1 MSDPDMLCWSEMSM
15 SIGVLLL
22 DVGTPFWS
30 DTRRKPT
37 GDSSSTTS
45 TQPRPTAA
53 VCGEA
58 CPDAIVD
65 RVVEMVFGLFDLT
78 WVSFGESED

>member
-1 MSDPDMLCWSEMSM
+1 MSDPDMLRWSEMSM
-15 SIGVLLL
+15 SFGVLLL

-30 DTRRKPT
+30 ETRPKLM

-45 TQPRPTAA
+45 TQPRPVAA
-53 VCGEA
+53 VFGEA

-65 RVVEMVFGLFDLT
+65 RVDEMVFGLFDLT
-78 WVSFGESED
+78 WVGFGGSED

>member
-1 MSDPDMLCWSEMSM
+1 MSDPDMLRWSEMSM
-15 SIGVLLL
+15 SIGVLL

-30 DTRRKPT
+30 DTRRKPM

-45 TQPRPTAA
+45 TRPRPVAA
-53 VCGEA
+53 VFGEA

-65 RVVEMVFGLFDLT
+65 EMLFGLFGLT
-78 WVSFGESED
+78 WVGFGGSED